1 VIASESVVN
10 LMDASTEH
18 RCRETQLQGPHPVE
32 DPHAGVVRPA
42 SANAEDPGWLLAAA
56 WSQPYPKKRNAG
68 QLRVPLPAL
77 MLDAYRLGDSGHLII
92 WARQNPISKPQD
104 LYVCIAQCA
113 GTQSNSD
120 RLLVETLGMGGID
133 EQSSSAFCRG
143 SDSDFLNRAC
153 LVSVVSQC
161 TWCRFQAAI
170 S

>member
-1 VIASESVVN
+1 
-10 LMDASTEH
+10 
-18 RCRETQLQGPHPVE
+18 
-32 DPHAGVVRPA
+32 
-42 SANAEDPGWLLAAA
+42 
-56 WSQPYPKKRNAG
+56 
-68 QLRVPLPAL
+68 

-92 WARQNPISKPQD
+92 WARQNPISKLQD

-153 LVSVVSQC
+153 LVSIVSQC